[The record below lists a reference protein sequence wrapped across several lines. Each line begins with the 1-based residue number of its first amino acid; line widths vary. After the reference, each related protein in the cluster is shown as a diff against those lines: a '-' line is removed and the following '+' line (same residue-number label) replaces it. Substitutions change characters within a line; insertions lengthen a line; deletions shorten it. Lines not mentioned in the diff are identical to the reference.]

1 MHERYAEIESKTVV
15 HVVGDA
21 AVRVAAADLDFE
33 SLRRCSPDECDIS
46 RQSSEG
52 RLGMPVLFHV
62 RLTCLGLDNSVG
74 ALLAEVH
81 VASEYA
87 NSGLKSG
94 AVSPI
99 LQLSQGLF
107 REPSLYT
114 IINLV
119 PMGYPDV
126 QQSVQQAADHTWM
139 RLCCD
144 KELEDGE
151 LRLKT

>member
-1 MHERYAEIESKTVV
+1 MGVAL
-15 HVVGDA
+15 DA
-21 AVRVAAADLDFE
+21 RAWVAAPNADGEIGRTCSLDE
-33 SLRRCSPDECDIS
+33 RDIS
-46 RQSSEG
+46 RQSSAS

-62 RLTCLGLDNSVG
+62 RLACLGLDNSVG
-74 ALLAEVH
+74 ALLVEVH